1 MLDGPNISSDPRSM
15 YRILGADRKEYGP
28 VSADDIRV
36 WIREGRANGQTL
48 ACSEGGAWQP
58 LSSFPEFAQALGAA
72 PASPSPLPAPSSSA
86 ARVSNPA
93 QLVQGPG
100 IVLVIVGALGFALH
114 ISSLLAHVI
123 GWTLARQPSTGNP
136 ELDRVMTFLSGGAG
150 VAIDVLWLG
159 LSALIGFGG
168 LRMIKLKN
176 YGLCIA
182 ASVIALVPCLFPC
195 CCLGLPAGIWA
206 LIVLSRPEVKAAF
219 ESRSQ

>member
-1 MLDGPNISSDPRSM
+1 MLDGPNISSDPRPM

-36 WIREGRANGQTL
+36 WIRDGRANGQTL

-58 LSSFPEFAQALGAA
+58 LSSFPEFAQALRAVA
-72 PASPSPLPAPSSSA
+72 ASPAPLRGPVSPT
-86 ARVSNPA
+86 ARVSTPA

-100 IVLVIVGALGFALH
+100 IFLIIVGALGLALH
-114 ISSLLAHVI
+114 IFSLLAHVV

-150 VAIDVLWLG
+150 VAIDLLLLG

-182 ASVIALVPCLFPC
+182 ASVIALVPCLSPC

-219 ESRSQ
+219 ESRL

>member
-1 MLDGPNISSDPRSM
+1 M

-58 LSSFPEFAQALGAA
+58 LSSFPEFAQALAAAA
-72 PASPSPLPAPSSSA
+72 PASPSPLPAPASSA
-86 ARVSNPA
+86 ARVSTPA

-100 IVLVIVGALGFALH
+100 IFLIIVGALGFALH
-114 ISSLLAHVI
+114 IFSLLAHVV

-150 VAIDVLWLG
+150 VAIDLLLLG

-182 ASVIALVPCLFPC
+182 ASVIALVPCLSPC

-219 ESRSQ
+219 ESRL